1 MIFVL
6 PIIIIYYFTLRL
18 IEIFLFVQ
26 IGPEVTT
33 ALGVDGR
40 QLRKRKVKYFLEN
53 RKSFHSNLR
62 YP

>member
-26 IGPEVTT
+26 IGPEVTA

-40 QLRKRKVKYFLEN
+40 QLK
-53 RKSFHSNLR
+53 
-62 YP
+62 

>member
-6 PIIIIYYFTLRL
+6 SIIIIYYFTLRF

-40 QLRKRKVKYFLEN
+40 QLK
-53 RKSFHSNLR
+53 
-62 YP
+62 